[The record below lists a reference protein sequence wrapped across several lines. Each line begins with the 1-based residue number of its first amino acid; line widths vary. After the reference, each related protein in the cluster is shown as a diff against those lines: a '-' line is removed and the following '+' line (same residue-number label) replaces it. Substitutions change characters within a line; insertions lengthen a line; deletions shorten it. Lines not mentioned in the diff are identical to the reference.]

1 MDEFPKQ
8 TVIGSVDTTL
18 RAGGG
23 APVWVAFRSGEGG
36 EESSLLSSER
46 EEEESSLPSGGGS
59 SLLSEEGGRAVELR
73 WYGEENWLSWDEEEG
88 GEEDEEG
95 EGEEEEE
102 EEEEEETRWL
112 LREDVP
118 EPSFERKFANALQ
131 TSSRKAILA
140 VVGALAETRRFK
152 GRFTSLLDVGC
163 GKAELVRH
171 FSLCSDRLPF
181 TAVTGIGAN
190 AELAEI
196 KNWGFIK
203 EHRNTHRWRPLD
215 LYMLLGSFEC
225 LNNSVVGYHDVVI
238 SSEGFPGPGPFPS
251 SLRFPLSPDSAD
263 AGPHP

>member
-1 MDEFPKQ
+1 MDGFPKR

-18 RAGGG
+18 RVGGG
-23 APVWVAFRSGEGG
+23 APVWTTLPSGEG
-36 EESSLLSSER
+36 EEEISLLSSEG
-46 EEEESSLPSGGGS
+46 EEEESSLLSGGGS
-59 SLLSEEGGRAVELR
+59 SLLSEEEERAVELR
-73 WYGEENWLSWDEEEG
+73 WHGEENWHSWDEEEG

-95 EGEEEEE
+95 EEGEE

-131 TSSRKAILA
+131 ISHQKAILA

-152 GRFTSLLDVGC
+152 GGFTSLLDIGC

-181 TAVTGIGAN
+181 TVVTGIDAN
-190 AELAEI
+190 AQLAEI
-196 KNWGFIK
+196 KDWGFVK
-203 EHRNTHRWRPLD
+203 ENRNTPRWRPLD
-215 LYMLLGSFEC
+215 LYMLLGSFDC

-238 SSEGFPGPGPFPS
+238 SSEGLPGPFPS
-251 SLRFPLSPDSAD
+251 SLRFLLSPDSAD
-263 AGPHP
+263 AGSHP